1 MTTITTLKGYL
12 SQLLQNYLDLSGK
25 TLLEPLVND
34 IVVVDCFA
42 GDKKGEGEK
51 RGICDKLGLDSKILK
66 TNNEKISGGEVKLEK
81 DPGKLYEKLIRDGKA
96 QQINNEGDLFKIL
109 EEAEGSVGENPSKTK
124 TIVNFA
130 ATPIM
135 EREVRAPLFESLDEH
150 SDERGH
156 TPQEADSED
165 EETESSDQ
173 DDVVEEE
180 TNQSLQSKLHYQ
192 KLNTFA

>member
-1 MTTITTLKGYL
+1 MTTLKGYL

-25 TLLEPLVND
+25 SLLEPLVND

-81 DPGKLYEKLIRDGKA
+81 DPSKVYEKLIRDGKA
-96 QQINNEGDLFKIL
+96 QQVGNEKDLLKIL
-109 EEAEGSVGENPSKTK
+109 EEAEVSVGANPSKTN
-124 TIVNFA
+124 TLANFV

-135 EREVRAPLFESLDEH
+135 EREIHAPLFESLDEH
-150 SDERGH
+150 SDERGN

-165 EETESSDQ
+165 EENESSDQ
-173 DDVVEEE
+173 NEVIEEE

-192 KLNTFA
+192 KLSTFA